1 MRSDKGY
8 SSASLIQ
15 RSAVREDHF
24 VWQCYKSGSVTFICD
39 VLIFTYLG
47 LLQLVGIVLAFQT
60 RKVKILILNDSKP
73 VAALVYISSIALVMM
88 VLITF
93 ILRDYIN
100 VIAAVFNGGII
111 VLATVFLI
119 FIFTPKVRLF
129 S

>member
-1 MRSDKGY
+1 M
-8 SSASLIQ
+8 
-15 RSAVREDHF
+15 
-24 VWQCYKSGSVTFICD
+24 WQCYKSGSVTFICD

-93 ILRDYIN
+93 TLRDYIN

-119 FIFTPKVRLF
+119 LIFTPKVRLF